1 MAQLLLDNFR
11 RHIELSSEEADTIL
25 KKFKKESYKSKTVL
39 IRPGMDA
46 NFTYFVLKGVLRS
59 YTIDANGTEHI
70 LNIATPNWWMADMY
84 SYLGGKPAIMYVD
97 VVDDCELLSITRE
110 EVEALYEEI
119 PRLERFFR
127 ILTENNLLSNQQRVL
142 DKMSLTA
149 EERYE
154 KFIKK
159 HPEVTQCLPQ
169 KYIASYIGVTP
180 EFFSKMKSRMLR
192 NK

>member
-84 SYLGGKPAIMYVD
+84 SYLGDKPAIMYVD

-110 EVEALYEEI
+110 EVETLYEEI

>member
-11 RHIELSSEEADTIL
+11 RHIELSSKEADTIL

-59 YTIDANGTEHI
+59 YTIDANGAEHI

-110 EVEALYEEI
+110 EVETLYEEI

>member
-127 ILTENNLLSNQQRVL
+127 ILTENNLISNQQRVL

>member
-97 VVDDCELLSITRE
+97 VVDDCELLSITRH

>member
-11 RHIELSSEEADTIL
+11 RHIELSSEEAEIIL

-59 YTIDANGTEHI
+59 YTIDANGAEHI

-110 EVEALYEEI
+110 EVETLYEEI

>member
-46 NFTYFVLKGVLRS
+46 NFIYFVLKGVLRS

-70 LNIATPNWWMADMY
+70 LNIATPNWWMAEMY
-84 SYLGGKPAIMYVD
+84 SYLGVKQAIMYVD
-97 VVDDCELLSITRE
+97 VVDDCELRSIIRVD
-110 EVEALYEEI
+110 VETLYYEFL
-119 PRLERFFR
+119 RLECFFR
-127 ILTENNLLSNQQRVL
+127 IHTENNILSNQQRVL
-142 DKMSLTA
+142 YKMSLTA

-154 KFIKK
+154 KFIKTR
-159 HPEVTQCLPQ
+159 PEVTQCLPQ
-169 KYIASYIGVTP
+169 KYIAS
-180 EFFSKMKSRMLR
+180 
-192 NK
+192 

>member
-59 YTIDANGTEHI
+59 YIIDANGTEHI

-110 EVEALYEEI
+110 EVETLYEEI

>member
-110 EVEALYEEI
+110 EVETLYEEI